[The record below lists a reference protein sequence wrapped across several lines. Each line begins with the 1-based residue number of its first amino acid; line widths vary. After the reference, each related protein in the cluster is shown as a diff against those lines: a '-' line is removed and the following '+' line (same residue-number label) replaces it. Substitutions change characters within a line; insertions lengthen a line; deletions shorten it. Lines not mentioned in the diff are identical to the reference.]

1 MDMTNEAHD
10 LMKGRENKKLNKED
24 WREFMN
30 IFKDGKRVSLRNV
43 VKKRVESADGD
54 QNEISFNKGITA
66 NEIMVVY

>member
-1 MDMTNEAHD
+1 
-10 LMKGRENKKLNKED
+10 
-24 WREFMN
+24 MN

>member
-43 VKKRVESADGD
+43 VKKHVESANAD

-66 NEIMVVY
+66 NEIMVMY